1 MPRIEPIPWDD
12 LTPAQRK
19 AMQAGMD
26 SGAYTDPLP
35 LQIMAYAD
43 HEQVPDDGDRHPNF
57 PNHLLGGRLLEMLRI
72 RSAQLGGCAPCSASR
87 KAGGLTDEDA
97 ACLIDPASIP
107 GVTMRERLALEFLDL
122 LANDHHAIDD
132 AFYARLAEHF
142 TTAEV
147 VELGT
152 TCGGMIGMH
161 RFMHTLDLFNEGDP
175 VIDYDPAQ
183 IGKTWSELH
192 GHEVSAEA
200 AE

>member
-1 MPRIEPIPWDD
+1 MPRIAPIPWED
-12 LTPAQRK
+12 LSPAQREY
-19 AMQAGMD
+19 MEAGER
-26 SGAYTDPLP
+26 SGAFTYLMPVRIL
-35 LQIMAYAD
+35 AYAD
-43 HEQVPDDGDRHPNF
+43 HDEPPEDGDRHPNF

-122 LANDHHAIDD
+122 LAEDHHAIDD

-161 RFMHTLDLFNEGDP
+161 RFMHTLDIFREGDP

-183 IGKTWSELH
+183 IGKTWSQLH
-192 GHEVSAEA
+192 GDEVSAEA

>member
-1 MPRIEPIPWDD
+1 MPRIAPIPWED
-12 LTPAQRK
+12 LSDAQR
-19 AMQAGMD
+19 AYMEAGEQ
-26 SGAYTDPLP
+26 SGAFTDLMPVRIL
-35 LQIMAYAD
+35 AYAD
-43 HEQVPDDGDRHPNF
+43 HDEPPEDGDRHPNF